1 MNYEEAMEAIRSRKS
16 SGISM
21 GLSRMEALCRF
32 LDNPERKLRVI
43 HIAGTNGKGSVA
55 AYISSILGVSG
66 YLVGRYVSPA
76 VICQEEFIQFE
87 DSRGVSYIDKELLT
101 ESVAEV
107 DAAARRMEA
116 EGIEPPTSFEFETAA
131 AFVAFVKKGCQIVIV
146 EAGLG
151 GREDATNVIQ
161 NPIACVITSISRDHM
176 KVLGDTIEEIAAEKA
191 GIIKENTTVIACP
204 DALQAENVL
213 IEKCKEK
220 KAVLTLLHKEDME
233 LIRTDLEG
241 CLFSYR
247 GDHYQTAMAGS
258 YQMENA
264 CLAIET
270 CCHLGEEFQ
279 LDTVK
284 RMLGIRE
291 AYWRGRFDVVSRKPL
306 VIVDGAHN
314 ERGAGGLR
322 ETLETLLPDARI
334 HGIMGVFR
342 DKEYEK
348 MISIMRPVIYDIVTV
363 TPPSP
368 RGLPAEELQAAWR
381 RQGCSLVETAE
392 SAKKGHLC
400 ALDSALKMMLE
411 RYEEGDAIVI
421 FGSLSLLGELK
432 WR

>member
-1 MNYEEAMEAIRSRKS
+1 MNYEEAIEAIRSRKS

-21 GLSRMEALCRF
+21 GLSRMEALCGF

-55 AYISSILGVSG
+55 AFISSILGVSG

-87 DSRGVSYIDKELLT
+87 DSRGVSYIDKELLA
-101 ESVAEV
+101 ESVEEV
-107 DAAARRMEA
+107 DAAARRMEE
-116 EGIEPPTSFEFETAA
+116 EGMDSPTSFEFETAV
-131 AFVAFVKKGCQIVIV
+131 AFVAFVKKGCQVIIL

-161 NPIACVITSISRDHM
+161 NPLACVITSISRDHM
-176 KVLGDTIEEIAAEKA
+176 KILGETIGEITAEKA
-191 GIIKENTTVIACP
+191 GIIKENATVIACP
-204 DALQAENVL
+204 GVLQAEDVL
-213 IEKCKEK
+213 IKKCKEK
-220 KAVLTLLHKEDME
+220 SADLTLLHKEDMK
-233 LIRTDLEG
+233 LIRTSLEG
-241 CLFSYR
+241 CLFSYC
-247 GDHYQTAMAGS
+247 GDHYQTGMAGC

-270 CCHLGEEFQ
+270 CCHLGEDFQ

-291 AYWRGRFDVVSRKPL
+291 AYWRGRFDVVSREPL
-306 VIVDGAHN
+306 VIADGAHN
-314 ERGAGGLR
+314 ERGAGALR
-322 ETLETLLPDARI
+322 ETLDTLLPGAKI

-348 MISIMRPVIYDIVTV
+348 MISILQPVLYDVMTV

-368 RGLPAEELQAAWR
+368 RGLPAGELQAAWQQ
-381 RQGCSLVETAE
+381 QGCSQVEAAE
-392 SAKKGHLC
+392 GVNH
-400 ALDSALKMMLE
+400 ALKIMLG
-411 RYEEGDAIVI
+411 RYEVGDAIVI